1 MRISDWSSVVGS
13 SDLLAVAAREQ
24 ALVMVHAENNDMI
37 AWLAH
42 RLLQQGHTAPK
53 FHAVAH
59 DPLAESEATN
69 RAIALSRLLGVPLLI
84 VHVSGHEAI
93 ATIRNAKARGA
104 AVYAESCPQYLFLTA
119 EDLDRAGMDG
129 AMFCCSPPPRDA
141 ESQEAVWPRSEEH
154 TSEL

>member
-69 RAIALSRLLGVPLLI
+69 RAIALSRLLGVPLLN
-84 VHVSGHEAI
+84 VHVSGHEAM
-93 ATIRNAKARGA
+93 ANIRNAKARGDRTR
-104 AVYAESCPQYLFLTA
+104 VVEGKGVAERVALGW
-119 EDLDRAGMDG
+119 R
-129 AMFCCSPPPRDA
+129 RDI
-141 ESQEAVWPRSEEH
+141 
-154 TSEL
+154 TKKKKN

>member
-1 MRISDWSSVVGS
+1 MKLKDHQLLDG
-13 SDLLAVAAREQ
+13 LAVAAREQ

-104 AVYAESCPQYLFLTA
+104 AVYAESC
-119 EDLDRAGMDG
+119 
-129 AMFCCSPPPRDA
+129 
-141 ESQEAVWPRSEEH
+141 RSEEH
-154 TSEL
+154 TSELPSLMRISYAVFCLKKKKTYQPS

>member
-1 MRISDWSSVVGS
+1 MKLKDHQLLDG
-13 SDLLAVAAREQ
+13 LAVAAREQ

-93 ATIRNAKARGA
+93 ATIRNAKARGELGRA
-104 AVYAESCPQYLFLTA
+104 ACRERVCQY
-119 EDLDRAGMDG
+119 
-129 AMFCCSPPPRDA
+129 
-141 ESQEAVWPRSEEH
+141 V
-154 TSEL
+154 